1 MKKIVLLSLA
11 LFSVAALRADG
22 PVDWAQ
28 YGRYELQ
35 NAVLDRPVEVVF
47 MGNSITDSW
56 IRVDPDF
63 FEQNGFLDRGISGQT
78 TVQMLARFRSDVID
92 LKPQVVVILAGI
104 NDIARNNGP
113 IELEN
118 VFGNIVS
125 MCDLA
130 RYNGIKVVLCSVLP
144 CDRFSWRPE
153 MEPAEEVRRLNTMLE
168 RYAAEQKI
176 PYVDYHR
183 ALDNGSGGMS
193 EELSQDGCHP
203 VLSGYLRMESLVV
216 EGKITSSIL
225 EPVSISAVAIMV
237 SEPPFSMLRA
247 APKKRLGLCRAFAS
261 TPPDNTL
268 PEAGE
273 TVLYARASRVIES
286 RKITTS

>member
-63 FEQNGFLDRGISGQT
+63 FERNGFLDRGISGQT
-78 TVQMLARFRSDVID
+78 TVHMLARFRSDVID

-125 MCDLA
+125 MCELA
-130 RYNGIKVVLCSVLP
+130 KFNGIRVVLCSVLP

-153 MEPAEEVRRLNTMLE
+153 IKPAAAVAELNTML
-168 RYAAEQKI
+168 RQYAAEHKI
-176 PYVDYHR
+176 PYVNYHA
-183 ALDNGSGGMS
+183 ALDNGSGG
-193 EELSQDGCHP
+193 LDTRISQDGCHP
-203 VLSGYLRMESLVV
+203 TLYGYTLMEPMVV
-216 EGKITSSIL
+216 EGINK
-225 EPVSISAVAIMV
+225 A
-237 SEPPFSMLRA
+237 LRTKQA
-247 APKKRLGLCRAFAS
+247 RYT
-261 TPPDNTL
+261 TPTPN
-268 PEAGE
+268 E
-273 TVLYARASRVIES
+273 
-286 RKITTS
+286 